1 MEDLS
6 LNDQLNTNAVKE
18 QRRLTMLEDIKT
30 KGYCQ
35 FSEPDIQDLVKL
47 QEFTLLNTEER
58 QRDNGEKDVDA
69 VLDERLT
76 AVARYL
82 HHKYIVPTYPNSEYT
97 YYTVWDGVD
106 KDNQGWHTDFME
118 GYDLFFLYYFD
129 DAQEDTGGA
138 ISFKYGDNIDDYYPK
153 AGDLFLVSNKRG
165 FWHKAGSTNIVRRVA
180 SFNFKSNE

>member
-1 MEDLS
+1 
-6 LNDQLNTNAVKE
+6 
-18 QRRLTMLEDIKT
+18 MLEDIKT

-35 FSEPDIQDLVKL
+35 FSEPDIQALVKL

-82 HHKYIVPTYPNSEYT
+82 HQKYIVPTYPNSEYT

-106 KDNQGWHTDFME
+106 NDNQGWHTDFME

-138 ISFKYGDNIDDYYPK
+138 IKGAIRSDIFFGHGKKSEELACYMNNKGKQYALFPK
-153 AGDLFLVSNKRG
+153 S
-165 FWHKAGSTNIVRRVA
+165 VRIPR
-180 SFNFKSNE
+180 SYQTH